1 MAKSLT
7 RRHYLELYGP
17 TAGDRVRLADTEL
30 WAQVEADLTHYG
42 DELVFGAGKTMRVG
56 AGCDGM
62 LTAADGVL
70 DLVITNALIID
81 AVAGV
86 MKADI
91 GIKDGRIAGIGK
103 AGDPRIMNGV
113 SPNMIVGVNTDVR
126 AAEGL
131 IVTAGGIDCH
141 VHFIDPGQCQ
151 EALSAGVTTLMG
163 GGLGPTTVPIAS
175 TGTVNLGLMLQASE
189 AFPLNFGFF
198 GKAASDIAGA
208 IARTARG
215 RRGGSQDPRRL
226 GRDDRSHRQCP

>member
-1 MAKSLT
+1 
-7 RRHYLELYGP
+7 
-17 TAGDRVRLADTEL
+17 
-30 WAQVEADLTHYG
+30 
-42 DELVFGAGKTMRVG
+42 
-56 AGCDGM
+56 M

-175 TGTVNLGLMLQASE
+175 TGTVNLGLMLQAIRSLSSE
-189 AFPLNFGFF
+189 FWLLRQG
-198 GKAASDIAGA
+198 GVRHRRA